1 METRDPVAV
10 STTILKDRKK
20 HAIYIPMKLNS
31 IVNRYVLTEMLAPFS
46 INVIVFTF
54 LFLMAELVK
63 ITNWIVNYNLSIFS
77 VFTLI
82 FFTMP
87 WFLMFI
93 IPMSVMLAVVLTFL
107 RMSADNE
114 IVALKSCGLSIYGLL
129 PPVLIFSFAGF
140 LLTLFITVYGVPKA
154 KATLENMV
162 LEMAASNVDIGLKER
177 TFNDAFKNVMLYVNK
192 IDLNQKKLIDIFIE
206 DKRQQNIISTVV
218 APEGRLFSEPG
229 KFIFH
234 MVLSNGTI
242 HQTNLKE
249 HSANSIRFDTY
260 KLSLDLKKELE
271 EAEEREKGREEMSIA
286 ELQQVV
292 DESTEKDKDYYK
304 AQIVMHRR
312 FALPVSCLALGLLA
326 FPLGL
331 QTKSTKRSSGLILC
345 LFFFLLYYLLLT
357 AGYSMGKKG
366 IYPPAIGMWLP
377 NLTMAGIGVYF
388 LFQATKEKTLK
399 VERLLQ
405 RIGLLFSRLRHFK
418 HVHH

>member
-1 METRDPVAV
+1 
-10 STTILKDRKK
+10 
-20 HAIYIPMKLNS
+20 MKLNS
-31 IVNRYVLTEMLAPFS
+31 IVNRYILKEMLAPFS

-54 LFLMAELVK
+54 LFLMTELIK

-107 RMSADNE
+107 RLSADNE
-114 IVALKSCGLSIYGLL
+114 IVALKSCGLSVYGLL
-129 PPVLIFSFAGF
+129 PPVLIFSVCGV
-140 LLTLFITVYGVPKA
+140 LVTLFMTLYGVPKS
-154 KATLENMV
+154 KAMLEDMV

-177 TFNDAFKNVMLYVNK
+177 TFNDAFKNVMLYVNR
-192 IDLNQKKLIDIFIE
+192 IDLNQKKLIDLFIE

-229 KFIFH
+229 KYIFH
-234 MVLSNGTI
+234 LVLSNGTI

-260 KLSLDLKKELE
+260 KLSLDLKKEME
-271 EAEEREKGREEMSIA
+271 KAEQREKGREEMSIA

-292 DESTEKDKDYYK
+292 RESTKKDKDYYK
-304 AQIVMHRR
+304 AQIVIHRR
-312 FALPVSCLALGLLA
+312 FSIPVACLSLGLLA
-326 FPLGL
+326 FPLGI
-331 QTKSTKRSSGLILC
+331 QSKSGKRSSGLILC
-345 LFFFLLYYLLLT
+345 LFFFLFYYVLLT
-357 AGYSMGKKG
+357 AGYTLGKKG

-377 NLTMAGIGVYF
+377 NLTMACIGMYF
-388 LFQATKEKTLK
+388 LLQTTKEKALK
-399 VERLLQ
+399 IELILQ
-405 RIGLLFSRLRHFK
+405 YILKLFSRLRHLK
-418 HVHH
+418 HIQ

>member
-1 METRDPVAV
+1 
-10 STTILKDRKK
+10 
-20 HAIYIPMKLNS
+20 MKLNS

-63 ITNWIVNYNLSIFS
+63 STNWIVNYNLSIFS

-107 RMSADNE
+107 RLSGDNE

-260 KLSLDLKKELE
+260 TLSLDLKKELE
-271 EAEEREKGREEMSIA
+271 KAEEREKGREEMSIA

-345 LFFFLLYYLLLT
+345 LFSFLLYYLLLT
-357 AGYSMGKKG
+357 AGYTLGKKG

-388 LFQATKEKTLK
+388 LFQATKERTLK

-418 HVHH
+418 HTQ

>member
-1 METRDPVAV
+1 
-10 STTILKDRKK
+10 
-20 HAIYIPMKLNS
+20 MKLNS

-46 INVIVFTF
+46 INVLVFTF
-54 LFLMAELVK
+54 LFLMTELIN

-77 VFTLI
+77 VLMLML
-82 FFTMP
+82 FTMP

-107 RMSADNE
+107 RLSGDNE
-114 IVALKSCGLSIYGLL
+114 IVALKSCGLSVYGML

-140 LLTLFITVYGVPKA
+140 LLTLFMTLYGVPKS
-154 KATLENMV
+154 KATLEDMV
-162 LEMAASNVDIGLKER
+162 IEMAASNVDIGLKER
-177 TFNDAFKNVMLYVNK
+177 TFNDAFKDVMLYVNE
-192 IDLNQKKLIDIFIE
+192 IDLNQKKMIDIFIE
-206 DKRQQNIISTVV
+206 DKRKQNIISTVV

-260 KLSLDLKKELE
+260 TLSLDLKKELE
-271 EAEEREKGREEMSIA
+271 KAEEREKNREEMSIA

-292 DESTEKDKDYYK
+292 VDESVRKDKDYYK
-304 AQIVMHRR
+304 AQMVIHRR
-312 FALPVSCLALGLLA
+312 FSLPVACLALGLLA
-326 FPLGL
+326 FPLGI
-331 QTKSTKRSSGLILC
+331 QSKSGKRSSGLILC

-357 AGYSMGKKG
+357 AGYTLGKKG
-366 IYPPAIGMWLP
+366 VYPPAIGMWLP

-388 LFQATKEKTLK
+388 LFQATKERTLK
-399 VERLLQ
+399 IELLLQ
-405 RIGLLFSRLRHFK
+405 RIMQLFSRLRHFK
-418 HVHH
+418 RIH

>member
-1 METRDPVAV
+1 
-10 STTILKDRKK
+10 
-20 HAIYIPMKLNS
+20 MKLNS
-31 IVNRYVLTEMLAPFS
+31 IVNRYILKEMLAPFC
-46 INVIVFTF
+46 INVFVFTF
-54 LFLMAELVK
+54 LFLMTELIK

-77 VFTLI
+77 VLALI
-82 FFTMP
+82 FFSMP

-107 RMSADNE
+107 RLSGDNE
-114 IVALKSCGLSIYGLL
+114 IVALKSCGLSVYGLL
-129 PPVLIFSFAGF
+129 PSVLIFSIAGF
-140 LLTLFITVYGVPKA
+140 LLTLFMTLYGVPKA
-154 KATLENMV
+154 KATLENIV

-206 DKRQQNIISTVV
+206 DKRQRNIISTVV

-271 EAEEREKGREEMSIA
+271 KAEEREKGREEMSIA

-292 DESTEKDKDYYK
+292 KESTEKDKDYYK
-304 AQIVMHRR
+304 AQIVIHRR
-312 FALPVSCLALGLLA
+312 FSLPASCLALGLLA
-326 FPLGL
+326 FPLGI
-331 QTKSTKRSSGLILC
+331 QSKSGKRSSGLILC

-357 AGYSMGKKG
+357 AGYTLGKKG
-366 IYPPAIGMWLP
+366 IYPPVIGMWLP
-377 NLTMAGIGVYF
+377 NFTMAAIAVHF
-388 LFQATKEKTLK
+388 LFQTTKERTLQID
-399 VERLLQ
+399 RLMQ
-405 RIGLLFSRLRHFK
+405 HIVQLFSRLRHFK
-418 HVHH
+418 RNP

>member
-1 METRDPVAV
+1 
-10 STTILKDRKK
+10 
-20 HAIYIPMKLNS
+20 MKLNS
-31 IVNRYVLTEMLAPFS
+31 IVNRYILKEMLAPFS

-54 LFLMAELVK
+54 LFLMTELIK

-107 RMSADNE
+107 RLSADNE
-114 IVALKSCGLSIYGLL
+114 IVALKSCGLSVYGLL
-129 PPVLIFSFAGF
+129 PPVLIFSVCGF
-140 LLTLFITVYGVPKA
+140 LITLFMTLYGVPKS
-154 KATLENMV
+154 KAVLEDMV
-162 LEMAASNVDIGLKER
+162 LEMAASNVHIGLKER

-192 IDLNQKKLIDIFIE
+192 IDINQKKLIDLFIE

-234 MVLSNGTI
+234 LVLSNGTI

-260 KLSLDLKKELE
+260 KLSLDLKKEME
-271 EAEEREKGREEMSIA
+271 KAEEREKDREEMSID
-286 ELQQVV
+286 ELQQFVS
-292 DESTEKDKDYYK
+292 ESTKKDKDYYK
-304 AQIVMHRR
+304 AQIVIHRR
-312 FALPVSCLALGLLA
+312 FSIPVACLALGFLA
-326 FPLGL
+326 FPLGI
-331 QTKSTKRSSGLILC
+331 QSKSSKRSSGLILC
-345 LFFFLLYYLLLT
+345 LFFFLFYYVLLT
-357 AGYSMGKKG
+357 AGYTMGKKG

-377 NLTMAGIGVYF
+377 NLTMACFGMYF
-388 LFQATKEKTLK
+388 LIQSTKEKTLK
-399 VERLLQ
+399 IELILQ
-405 RIGLLFSRLRHFK
+405 YILKLFSKLRHRN